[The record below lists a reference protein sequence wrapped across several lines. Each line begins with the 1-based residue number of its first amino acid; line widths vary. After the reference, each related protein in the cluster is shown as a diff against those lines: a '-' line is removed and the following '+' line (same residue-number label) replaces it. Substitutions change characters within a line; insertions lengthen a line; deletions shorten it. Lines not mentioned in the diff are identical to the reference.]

1 MEGELLTWGS
11 LPSLIVTL
19 PAITQLW
26 TVPIV
31 LRHGLDSIELKS
43 CQLGR
48 MSEGSLSIS
57 GYSTYEVRVRAVSAV
72 VNDGL
77 PISEVAVAYGTN
89 RSTVHRWLA
98 RFAAQGEDGLRRSP
112 VPGRPRKVADLDCD
126 ALIEIVL
133 SPASVF
139 GYETDFWTT
148 RRLVQVIDE
157 RFGVRIS
164 KQTVMRR
171 LHEAGLSYQK
181 PEREYFELSE
191 EDREEWRRKD
201 LPKIHRAVRK
211 YKAILYFQDE
221 ANVSLTALLGRTWG
235 ACGFTPKQRV
245 TGKRGGVAALSAIT
259 AHGQLIFRL
268 HDKRIASDEVID
280 FLDQMLR
287 HHPRRH
293 LVVVMDQAPPH
304 VSKKTLAFVEKQ
316 TRLHVFHLPKY
327 SPDWNPDEKVWNH
340 LKHQELKGHQ
350 AKTKAELQS
359 LTERKLTAMSENAT
373 LLKGIFFR
381 CCVADVLAI

>member
-1 MEGELLTWGS
+1 
-11 LPSLIVTL
+11 
-19 PAITQLW
+19 
-26 TVPIV
+26 
-31 LRHGLDSIELKS
+31 
-43 CQLGR
+43 
-48 MSEGSLSIS
+48 MSEGSLSVC
-57 GYSTYEVRVRAVSAV
+57 GYSTYEIRVRAVNAV
-72 VNDGL
+72 VIDGL
-77 PISEVAVAYGTN
+77 TISEVARAYGTN
-89 RSTVHRWLA
+89 RTTIHRWLA
-98 RFAAQGEDGLRRSP
+98 RFVDKGEDGLKRCP
-112 VPGRPRKVADLDCD
+112 VPGRPRKVACLDGD

-133 SPASVF
+133 SPASAF

-148 RRLVQVIDE
+148 RRLIQIIFDQ
-157 RFGVRIS
+157 FGVMIS

-191 EDREEWRRKD
+191 EEREEWRRKE
-201 LPKIHRAVRK
+201 LPRIHRAVRK

-259 AHGQLIFRL
+259 SRGQLIFRL
-268 HDKRIASDEVID
+268 HDKRIASAEIID
-280 FLDQMLR
+280 FLAQMLR
-287 HHPRRH
+287 HHPKRH
-293 LVVVMDQAPPH
+293 LVVVMDQASPH
-304 VSKKTLAFVEKQ
+304 VSKKTLAFVDSQ

-350 AKTKAELQS
+350 AKTKAELHA
-359 LTERKLTAMSENAT
+359 LTEKKLTAMSENAT
-373 LLKGIFFR
+373 LLRGIFFR
-381 CCVADVLAI
+381 CCVAEVLAI